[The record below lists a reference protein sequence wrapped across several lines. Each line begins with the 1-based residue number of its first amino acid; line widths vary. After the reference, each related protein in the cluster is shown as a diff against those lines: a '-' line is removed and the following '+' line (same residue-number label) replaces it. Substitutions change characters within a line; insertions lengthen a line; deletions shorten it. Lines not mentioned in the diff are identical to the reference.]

1 MGDINNQHFH
11 SNVGEVNGIKAT
23 NVYIDA
29 KSENQR
35 QAHRSKLL
43 KEILY
48 YRHHCY
54 ELHILLCNYT
64 RERFQ
69 IKGDFKF
76 IDLSDQ
82 QLEQIYKFSQ
92 PLKEVAFVYSKN
104 LQESK
109 YKWIYK
115 LAYTMEKFKRL
126 IKAYSFNR

>member
-1 MGDINNQHFH
+1 MGDTNNQHFH
-11 SNVGEVNGIKAT
+11 ANVNEVNGIKAN
-23 NVYIDA
+23 NVYLDA
-29 KSENQR
+29 KTEKQK
-35 QAHRSKLL
+35 QAYRSKML
-43 KEILY
+43 KDILY

-104 LQESK
+104 LQDGK
-109 YKWIYK
+109 YKWVYK
-115 LAYTMEKFKRL
+115 VAYMLESVKLLLKIR
-126 IKAYSFNR
+126 